1 MGVLGEKHVPDTY
14 LRASEAQRRDLLA
27 GLLDTDG
34 YAGPHGLV
42 QFAVTSRRL
51 ATGVLE
57 LVRSLGYKPTL
68 TSKPVNGRSELSSVC
83 FTVGFTTSS
92 GCSTVSPANAD
103 STSATTSSGS

>member
-1 MGVLGEKHVPDTY
+1 MLGEKHVPDTY

-57 LVRSLGYKPTL
+57 LVRSPRLQ
-68 TSKPVNGRSELSSVC
+68 
-83 FTVGFTTSS
+83 
-92 GCSTVSPANAD
+92 AD
-103 STSATTSSGS
+103 D